1 MYRNISYMEIITQL
15 PQFFTAS
22 IFKKK
27 HLLQREK
34 YKQIILDSLQFLVR
48 DNRVFLYSFCF
59 MSNHIHLIWQ
69 IRPGHRYQ
77 DVQRD
82 FLKFTSQKIRFDLL
96 EHHPEELSQF
106 EVNLKD
112 RKFQFW
118 QRNPLSV
125 ELFTHSVFMQKLE
138 YIHWNPV
145 KAGLC
150 QIPELYFW
158 SSARFYEEGNNDFS
172 FLTHY
177 KG

>member
-1 MYRNISYMEIITQL
+1 MEIITQF

-22 IFKKK
+22 IFKKI

-34 YKQIILDSLQFLVR
+34 YKQIILHSLRFFVDENRIFL
-48 DNRVFLYSFCF
+48 FSFCI

-69 IRPGHRYQ
+69 VRPGHRYQ

-82 FLKFTSQKIRFDLL
+82 FLKFTAQQIRFDLL
-96 EHHPEELSQF
+96 EHHPKELSQF

-112 RKFQFW
+112 RKYQFW
-118 QRNPLSV
+118 QRNSLSV
-125 ELFTHSVFMQKLE
+125 ELFTHPVFMQKLE

-150 QIPELYFW
+150 QVPESYFW
-158 SSARFYEEGNNDFS
+158 SSARFYEKGNDDFL
-172 FLTHY
+172 FLAHY